1 MARGAER
8 AGADP
13 AAEPSDMSG
22 SCFFIGTTLADNPVP
37 HHFEALS
44 RELVRR
50 GHRVVLITPH
60 RKTDLVDPDSNPAVY
75 TWPSERPTHLRDA
88 LFLRKLVQRYDPS
101 CFIANFAAVS
111 LMTTMGWWLRVR
123 QRVTW
128 YHTLSDQIRID
139 SDRPEWVETPL
150 RLRRRLVYR
159 LATEIVPVSDAAR
172 RDVLH
177 TYGVPAAKCN
187 VFLNDLA
194 DPLKGGESVPRAARG
209 PRALCVARL
218 FRSKG
223 QDVLIRALA
232 LLKKCGR
239 PLHVDFVGEGPE
251 RASLER
257 LAQDLGVGDQ
267 CHFHGR
273 TGHGEVLARMS
284 AAAVTVLPSR
294 SDNCPLVT
302 IESLAVGTPLVA
314 SRVGGLP
321 EIIGD
326 GKSGFLVPPD
336 DPEALA
342 DRLSLVVSDGALWV
356 RMSLEA
362 RRDFLERFELTRAVT
377 AQADWLDA
385 LVAKG
390 RA

>member
-1 MARGAER
+1 
-8 AGADP
+8 
-13 AAEPSDMSG
+13 MSG
-22 SCFFIGTTLADNPVP
+22 VCFFIGTTLADNPVP

-60 RKTDLVDPDSNPAVY
+60 RKTELVDAISNPAVY

-88 LFLRKLVQRYDPS
+88 LFLRQLIREYGPS

-111 LMTTMGWWLRVR
+111 LMTTMGWWLGIRR
-123 QRVTW
+123 RVTW

-139 SDRPEWVETPL
+139 SDRPRWLEAPL

-159 LATEIVPVSDAAR
+159 LATEIVPVSGAAR
-172 RDVLH
+172 RDVMR
-177 TYGVPAAKCN
+177 TYGVPAAKCT

-194 DPLKGGESVPRAARG
+194 DPLNGGKSVLRAARG
-209 PRALCVARL
+209 SRALCVARL

-232 LLKKCGR
+232 LLKKSGS

-251 RASLER
+251 RSSLER

-273 TGHGEVLARMS
+273 TGHGEVLTKMS
-284 AAAVTVLPSR
+284 EATVTVLPSR

-302 IESLAVGTPLVA
+302 IESLAVGTPLVV

-321 EIIGD
+321 EIVRD
-326 GKSGFLVPPD
+326 GGSGFLVAPD
-336 DPEALA
+336 DPQALA
-342 DRLSLVVSDGALWV
+342 DRLSLVVSDDALWT
-356 RMSLEA
+356 RLSREA
-362 RRDFLERFELTRAVT
+362 RRDFLKRFELTHAVT
-377 AQADWLDA
+377 AQADWLES
-385 LVAKG
+385 LVVAG
-390 RA
+390 GA